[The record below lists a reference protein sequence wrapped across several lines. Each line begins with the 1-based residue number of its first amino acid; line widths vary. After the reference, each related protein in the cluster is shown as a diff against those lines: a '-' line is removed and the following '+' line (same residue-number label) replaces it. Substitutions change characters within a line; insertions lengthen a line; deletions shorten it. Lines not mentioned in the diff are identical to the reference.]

1 MPDQSTRSITVVF
14 NQYSLSFLNF
24 VVKNK
29 KGGGEGRGLLTFFP
43 RRGIR
48 GGGLIEDLLH
58 IGGTGM
64 VQHWNYRLPTN
75 VIQVQV
81 PLLMPHVA
89 WVRCW
94 FTSFSGYSSFP
105 LSPKTNI
112 QNFQFDLEIVSSKL
126 RTVGLEGHGFISSWN
141 VKCHPLFLVFK
152 RHEPTDMA
160 L

>member
-64 VQHWNYRLPTN
+64 VQH
-75 VIQVQV
+75 
-81 PLLMPHVA
+81 
-89 WVRCW
+89 
-94 FTSFSGYSSFP
+94 
-105 LSPKTNI
+105 
-112 QNFQFDLEIVSSKL
+112 
-126 RTVGLEGHGFISSWN
+126 
-141 VKCHPLFLVFK
+141 
-152 RHEPTDMA
+152 
-160 L
+160 

>member
-64 VQHWNYRLPTN
+64 VH
-75 VIQVQV
+75 
-81 PLLMPHVA
+81 H
-89 WVRCW
+89 
-94 FTSFSGYSSFP
+94 
-105 LSPKTNI
+105 
-112 QNFQFDLEIVSSKL
+112 
-126 RTVGLEGHGFISSWN
+126 
-141 VKCHPLFLVFK
+141 
-152 RHEPTDMA
+152 
-160 L
+160 

>member
-48 GGGLIEDLLH
+48 GGGGLIEDLLH

-64 VQHWNYRLPTN
+64 VQH
-75 VIQVQV
+75 
-81 PLLMPHVA
+81 
-89 WVRCW
+89 
-94 FTSFSGYSSFP
+94 
-105 LSPKTNI
+105 
-112 QNFQFDLEIVSSKL
+112 
-126 RTVGLEGHGFISSWN
+126 
-141 VKCHPLFLVFK
+141 
-152 RHEPTDMA
+152 
-160 L
+160 